1 MFPGSPPRMRGKRR
15 EVVCLRQRRR
25 ITPAHAGKTSS
36 VIEAWSQRADHP
48 RACGENRT
56 KSRRG
61 RCSRGSPPR
70 MRGKRAQYKRVKP
83 RLRITPAHAGKT
95 GFRGTEGG
103 GSEDHPRACGEN
115 CHQVFEVGLPLG
127 SPPRM
132 RGKLPTTRTEVGY
145 VRITPAHAGKTHKV
159 HWCTKQRQDHPRAC
173 GENRQM
179 M

>member
-1 MFPGSPPRMRGKRR
+1 MQDHPRACGENRNNLHIYNPGTGSPPRMRGKRSDDL
-15 EVVCLRQRRR
+15 EKAAYVR

-95 GFRGTEGG
+95 AMLSTWCAFIK
-103 GSEDHPRACGEN
+103 DHPRACGEN
-115 CHQVFEVGLPLG
+115 GIQRHGGRWLRG

-132 RGKLPTTRTEVGY
+132 RGKLPPGL
-145 VRITPAHAGKTHKV
+145 
-159 HWCTKQRQDHPRAC
+159 
-173 GENRQM
+173 
-179 M
+179 